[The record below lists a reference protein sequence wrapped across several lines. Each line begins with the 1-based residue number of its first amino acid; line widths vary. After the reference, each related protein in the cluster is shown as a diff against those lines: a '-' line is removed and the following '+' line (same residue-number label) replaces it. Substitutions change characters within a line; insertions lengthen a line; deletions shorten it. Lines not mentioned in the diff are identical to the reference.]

1 MKKRRILTIKTKLIA
16 SFLIIALLFGQT
28 AIAVRLGLSQIETNS
43 EALYTEHLQAID
55 KLHTL
60 KETLLEIRQ
69 EVVGA
74 ITEEDS
80 TKTTAASENLT
91 TLIEKY
97 KTVAQSIDTSSL
109 STEEQTTFSEFISL
123 SQSYTALVENMINS
137 CIKNDYAGAKSQL
150 SEAAST
156 RQEMFVAINSM
167 ITANQEDAQSEYQ
180 NNKTHFKTTSTLVF
194 TIFIIGLVAAI
205 LIGFFISRYIAKE
218 VKKGLDFAQALGKGD
233 LTYSVH
239 SKSKD
244 ELGDLIRS
252 LEQARKKI
260 QEALSNINFQASDV
274 SGSSQE
280 LSASMEELNSTLL
293 TIDNNTANI
302 VAHIEDVNAA
312 TEELSSTIVQLE
324 DGISQLASDAT
335 QSNEQSMEI
344 RKRATNT
351 KLQGIESKQMADE
364 IYKEKERKIRKAIEQ
379 GKVVEEITLIA
390 NSIADI
396 ATQTNLLAINA
407 AIEAARAGEQ
417 GKGFAVVAEQVK
429 ILAEQSAEY
438 VKNIQDVVSHV
449 KGAVSNLSDNAND
462 ILDFIATRVKQDYDL
477 LIETGK
483 HYETDAVY
491 VSDLS
496 QSMAAMT
503 EEISASAEEISNAVR
518 TIVENMKVTS
528 TESEEIHM
536 NLNEVSK
543 VGEEVS
549 AVSQTQANIS
559 AKMNDSVQSFSL

>member
-1 MKKRRILTIKTKLIA
+1 MKRRRNLTIKTKLIA

-28 AIAVRLGLSQIETNS
+28 AVAVRLGLTQIETNS
-43 EALYTEHLQAID
+43 DALYTDHLQAID

-69 EVVGA
+69 EVVTA
-74 ITEEDS
+74 ITEEDA
-80 TKTTAASENLT
+80 TKTTNASNNLA
-91 TLIEKY
+91 TLIEEY
-97 KTVAQSIDTSSL
+97 KTVAQSIDTSSF
-109 STEEQTTFSEFISL
+109 STEDQTTFSEFISL
-123 SQSYTALVENMINS
+123 SQSYAALVETMINS
-137 CIKNDYAGAKSQL
+137 CVNKDYASAKSQL
-150 SEAAST
+150 SQAATT
-156 RQEMFVAINSM
+156 REEMFVAINSM
-167 ITANQEDAQSEYQ
+167 ITSNQEEAQNEYE
-180 NNKTHFKTTSTLVF
+180 NNKTHFKTTSQLVF
-194 TIFIIGLVAAI
+194 TIFLIGLIAAI
-205 LIGFFISRYIAKE
+205 FIGSFLSLYISRE
-218 VKKGLDFAQALGKGD
+218 LKKGLNFAKALGEGD

-244 ELGDLIRS
+244 ELGALISS

-293 TIDNNTANI
+293 TIDSSTANI
-302 VAHIEDVNAA
+302 ADHIEDVNIA
-312 TEELSSTIVQLE
+312 TGELSVTIAQLE
-324 DGISQLASDAT
+324 DGVNQLASEAN

-344 RKRATNT
+344 RKRATHT
-351 KLQGIESKQMADE
+351 KNQGIESKQLADE
-364 IYKEKERKIRKAIEQ
+364 IYKEKERKIRRAIEE
-379 GKVVEEITLIA
+379 GKVVEEINLIA

-438 VKNIQDVVSHV
+438 VKNIQDVVFHV
-449 KGAVSNLSDNAND
+449 KGAVSNLSGNAND
-462 ILDFIATRVKQDYDL
+462 ILDFIATKVKQDYDL
-477 LIETGK
+477 LIETGRQ
-483 HYETDAVY
+483 YENDAVY

-496 QSMAAMT
+496 QAIAAMT
-503 EEISASAEEISNAVR
+503 EEISASTEEISSAVR
-518 TIVENMKVTS
+518 TIADNMKVTS
-528 TESEEIHM
+528 EESEEIHI

-549 AVSQTQANIS
+549 AVSQGQALVS
-559 AKMNDSVQSFSL
+559 AKMNESVQIFSL